1 MILKSIKKS
10 FLNETANALNL
21 LIIIWGGVA
30 VADISFNKI
39 LGIDLI
45 AFLALVISIV
55 VGLKYIVTLIS
66 TSKLSSNGIAYF
78 NFEGQNYYIK
88 NGATTVK
95 NPGAAAIIWIAI
107 KSLVALPIYLF
118 KLILRFF
125 QSIFS
130 EKYRV
135 IINEYYDANEIEIK
149 NKLKKGAITSIIY
162 AALICIMF
170 LLYGVQ
176 CLIYSPK
183 KVKFENVSIE
193 YVQDYFYEGYVVN
206 FDYYSKS
213 NGVMELN
220 AYSSDISD
228 PILIIKD
235 ASGKIVYK
243 LSNDQIMLE
252 PAYRNES
259 KSDIIY
265 LPNLTEFKSNYKI
278 YLYFDELVARSLF
291 ATATRS
297 NLNYEVCIYG

>member
-10 FLNETANALNL
+10 FLNETANALSL
-21 LIIIWGGVA
+21 LILIWGGVA
-30 VADISFNKI
+30 VADIYFNKI

-45 AFLALVISIV
+45 AFLALIVSII
-55 VGLKYIVTLIS
+55 VGLKYIVAIT
-66 TSKLSSNGIAYF
+66 TASKLSPNGITYF

-88 NGATTVK
+88 SGATTVK

-107 KSLVALPIYLF
+107 KSLFALPLYIF
-118 KLILRFF
+118 KLILRCF

-130 EKYRV
+130 VTYRQN
-135 IINEYYDANEIEIK
+135 INDYYDTHEIEIK
-149 NKLKKGAITSIIY
+149 DKLKKGAITSIIY
-162 AALICIMF
+162 AGLVCIMF
-170 LLYGVQ
+170 LLYSAQ

-183 KVKFENVSIE
+183 KVKFENVSVE
-193 YVQDYFYEGYVVN
+193 YTYDYFYEGYVLN

-213 NGVMELN
+213 NNVMELN

-235 ASGKIVYK
+235 TGGEIVYK

-259 KSDIIY
+259 KSDVIY

-297 NLNYEVCIYG
+297 NLSYEVCIYG

>member
-10 FLNETANALNL
+10 FLNETANALSL
-21 LIIIWGGVA
+21 LILIWGGVA
-30 VADISFNKI
+30 VADIYFNKI

-45 AFLALVISIV
+45 AFFALVVGII

-66 TSKLSSNGIAYF
+66 TSKLSPNGITYF

-88 NGATTVK
+88 SGATTVK

-118 KLILRFF
+118 KLILRCF

-135 IINEYYDANEIEIK
+135 TINEYYDANETEIK
-149 NKLKKGAITSIIY
+149 NKLKKGVITSIIY
-162 AALICIMF
+162 AGLVCIMF

-176 CLIYSPK
+176 CLIYSPRK
-183 KVKFENVSIE
+183 IKFENVSVE
-193 YVQDYFYEGYVVN
+193 YVQEYFYEGYIVN
-206 FDYYSKS
+206 FDYYSKNNS
-213 NGVMELN
+213 VMELN
-220 AYSSDISD
+220 AYSSDVSD

-235 ASGKIVYK
+235 AGGEIVYK

-265 LPNLTEFKSNYKI
+265 LPNLIEFKSNYKI